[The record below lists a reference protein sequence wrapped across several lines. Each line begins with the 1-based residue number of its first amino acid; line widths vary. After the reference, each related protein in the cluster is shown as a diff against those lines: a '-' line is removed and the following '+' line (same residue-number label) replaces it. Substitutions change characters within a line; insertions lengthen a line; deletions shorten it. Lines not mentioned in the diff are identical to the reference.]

1 MRTEQLSWSK
11 PTGWHNGS
19 TSPLNGSTSP
29 RNANLVLYFGAREAL
44 ASGSRY
50 HELRAMFPDAH
61 IMGCSTGG
69 QISNDDVTD
78 DEIFAAALSFDHTPL
93 RLASAPAPDAAH
105 SHACGEAI
113 GRALAADDLAGV
125 FVLSD
130 GLNINGSKLV
140 AGITSIIGNDVPLT
154 GGLAGDGAR
163 FEETLV
169 GGDCP
174 PKNHAVTAV
183 GFYGSAIRIGHGT
196 AGGWDE
202 FGPRRSVT
210 RSVGNVL
217 YELDGEPAL
226 DLYERYLGED
236 EAKGLPGTGLLF
248 PLLVRDPA
256 RPQTALVRTILAV
269 DREARSLTFAGDVP
283 QGWVAQ
289 LMRGNFDRLAAGSA
303 DAARQARA
311 GLGGETT
318 GDEVALL
325 VSCIGRRLLMGQRT
339 SDEVEAAGM
348 ELGAGMPRLGFYS
361 YGEISP
367 HATSG
372 VCELHNQTMTV
383 TTLAEVAG

>member
-1 MRTEQLSWSK
+1 
-11 PTGWHNGS
+11 
-19 TSPLNGSTSP
+19 
-29 RNANLVLYFGAREAL
+29 
-44 ASGSRY
+44 
-50 HELRAMFPDAH
+50 
-61 IMGCSTGG
+61 MGCSTGG
-69 QISNDDVTD
+69 QISNDDVGD
-78 DEIFAAALSFDHTPL
+78 DEITAAALSFERTPL
-93 RLASAPAPDAAH
+93 RLASAPAPDAGQ
-105 SHACGEAI
+105 SRACGEAI

-130 GLNINGSKLV
+130 GLNVNGSKLV
-140 AGITSIIGNDVPLT
+140 AGITSVIGNTIPLT
-154 GGLAGDGAR
+154 GGLAGDGAQ

-174 PKNHAVTAV
+174 PKNHSVTAI
-183 GFYGSAIRIGHGT
+183 GFYGPAIRIGHGT

-210 RSVGNVL
+210 RSTGNVL

-248 PLLVRDPA
+248 PLLIRDPA
-256 RPQTALVRTILAV
+256 RPETALVRTILAV

-283 QGWVAQ
+283 EGWVGQ

-303 DAARQARA
+303 EAARQAQAR
-311 GLGGETT
+311 LGGEIE
-318 GDEVALL
+318 GDEVAVL

-339 SDEVEAAGM
+339 SDEVEAAGC
-348 ELGAGMPRLGFYS
+348 ELGTGVQRLGFYS

-367 HATSG
+367 HSVSG

-383 TTLAEVAG
+383 TTLAEAAE